1 MTNLVKHNPFSDVF
15 PSWANWDRFDEYL
28 FNNVPLTIDAISDPW
43 ATGVAHRPTN
53 QYRWDETDEAY
64 KLDIVMPGM
73 TKKDIDLTF
82 KDSVLTIKCKKDA
95 SNDDKKFFGVR
106 TEQVFRNFPR
116 AVNADKVSAEMK
128 EGVLYIVLPKKES
141 DKIKTIDIK

>member
-15 PSWANWDRFDEYL
+15 PSWVNWDRFDEYL
-28 FNNVPLTIDAISDPW
+28 FNIDPW
-43 ATGVAHRPTN
+43 TTGLVHQPTN

-128 EGVLYIVLPKKES
+128 
-141 DKIKTIDIK
+141 

>member
-1 MTNLVKHNPFSDVF
+1 MNNLIKHNDIFNDLF
-15 PSWANWDRFDEYL
+15 PTWANWDRFDNYL
-28 FNNVPLTIDAISDPW
+28 FNNDPW
-43 ATGVAHRPTN
+43 TTGVANRPKN
-53 QYRWDETDEAY
+53 KYRWDETDEAY
-64 KLDIVMPGM
+64 TLDIVMPGM

-82 KDSVLTIKCKKDA
+82 KEGTLTIRCKKDV
-95 SNDDKKFFGVR
+95 SGDDQQFLGVK

-128 EGVLYIVLPKKES
+128 EGVLYIVLPKTES